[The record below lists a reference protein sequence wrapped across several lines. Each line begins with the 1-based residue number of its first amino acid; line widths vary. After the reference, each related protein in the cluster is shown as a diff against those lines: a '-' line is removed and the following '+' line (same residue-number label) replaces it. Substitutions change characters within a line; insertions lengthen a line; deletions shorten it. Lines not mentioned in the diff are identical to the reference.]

1 MRDAPA
7 SISVITHEEIMS
19 RPVRDIGDI
28 VQDVPG
34 VYTESTKVGGNE
46 IRMRGLG
53 TAYTLILIDG
63 KRQNIARGFD
73 ANGWAGTFSGFMPPA
88 SMIERVEVIR
98 GPASIIYGSDAMGG
112 VINIITKKHTDKLT
126 MGLQA
131 DTKLAENHNVFGN
144 QYGINGYINVPI
156 IKKMLSINLRG
167 GYKYG
172 EQNSFL
178 KPLGLQA
185 CSWATT
191 NGNRVC
197 NIGPANYTNPY
208 ATWSST
214 GFTNWNA
221 GARINYTPTS
231 SDYIYLDSEVYF
243 ARTGSLNTS
252 GNQITAI
259 RDFYKINNVLNH
271 EGSYEWGRL
280 TSYIQYSQ
288 TFWGAHSGVPI
299 GGTKGD
305 KVNWGNDGNGR
316 DNKNIIFQT
325 TYNKEFEL
333 NKMGNLIMNAGLYY
347 MWEQL
352 SVFSTTAANR
362 SIRAFNQFAFFIESN
377 QNFNEFFSTTLGLRY
392 NFSDLFKAIPNP
404 RFYVNYHPFDFLT
417 LKAGI
422 ASGVLVPQLS
432 YLYEGFTPSTDGQTY
447 TYGNKNLLPEQSWNY
462 ELSAIYEDNYVQG
475 VLTGYYTDFRDQVT
489 SYSETTNCPVATCT
503 YYANVAKSLMAGLEM
518 SVKMKP
524 LYGFSADFNYGFT
537 YTEVLEAINAA
548 NAYQVGEPVN
558 NIPRHNFIFTPK
570 YHYAINQ
577 NHIFDIYLRWS
588 GRFQTPT
595 SPANT
600 NAANYNATTRAVI
613 GKYYKD
619 YQLVDIGITYN
630 LYKKYGITFTIN
642 NLFDVNFWDPIIYTS
657 YSTNGSG
664 ANQVGAWVERGG
676 YTNQYQRIM
685 PSRSYWISFKVDF

>member
-1 MRDAPA
+1 MKNGFIIQSKILNKALESKLQDSKLKGFIESKTLESKTIESKTLESKTLDSKTIESKHIDSIKTRLFTHAKNAKDSILKGIYIYIYIYISIGTLALANPLDSNTTDSNTIDSSATQNIESTTTTTDTTDDKEAKKAKGYKLQAVTTTAKVTSATGYEQNLRDAPA

-252 GNQITAI
+252 GN
-259 RDFYKINNVLNH
+259 
-271 EGSYEWGRL
+271 
-280 TSYIQYSQ
+280 
-288 TFWGAHSGVPI
+288 
-299 GGTKGD
+299 
-305 KVNWGNDGNGR
+305 
-316 DNKNIIFQT
+316 
-325 TYNKEFEL
+325 
-333 NKMGNLIMNAGLYY
+333 
-347 MWEQL
+347 
-352 SVFSTTAANR
+352 
-362 SIRAFNQFAFFIESN
+362 
-377 QNFNEFFSTTLGLRY
+377 
-392 NFSDLFKAIPNP
+392 
-404 RFYVNYHPFDFLT
+404 
-417 LKAGI
+417 
-422 ASGVLVPQLS
+422 
-432 YLYEGFTPSTDGQTY
+432 
-447 TYGNKNLLPEQSWNY
+447 
-462 ELSAIYEDNYVQG
+462 
-475 VLTGYYTDFRDQVT
+475 
-489 SYSETTNCPVATCT
+489 
-503 YYANVAKSLMAGLEM
+503 
-518 SVKMKP
+518 
-524 LYGFSADFNYGFT
+524 
-537 YTEVLEAINAA
+537 
-548 NAYQVGEPVN
+548 
-558 NIPRHNFIFTPK
+558 
-570 YHYAINQ
+570 
-577 NHIFDIYLRWS
+577 
-588 GRFQTPT
+588 
-595 SPANT
+595 
-600 NAANYNATTRAVI
+600 
-613 GKYYKD
+613 
-619 YQLVDIGITYN
+619 
-630 LYKKYGITFTIN
+630 
-642 NLFDVNFWDPIIYTS
+642 
-657 YSTNGSG
+657 
-664 ANQVGAWVERGG
+664 
-676 YTNQYQRIM
+676 
-685 PSRSYWISFKVDF
+685 